1 MLRRASND
9 AHIPQ
14 VSDISLGERCEVF
27 VRMRRR
33 IAYVIP
39 RATPMRAREINRTL
53 ITDALEYAGIA
64 YFVVPGLDDRPSV
77 VAVRAD
83 DRSAVAAALTA
94 GLRAVPGYVSEV
106 PRVPGVRERLEFA
119 SGSGRAAARLADTDT
134 GADVVR
140 VSRLITDET
149 RSLVSG
155 HEFGCIVEFWHT
167 DGDELFAPRVNKV
180 TDRVP
185 LDFVPVP
192 VAQYRFT
199 RLYSPFGTRPD
210 GIADTVSSL
219 AVFDVAKAGD
229 IEFPIDA
236 VYTWVDGE
244 DPAWA
249 RRKAEAR
256 GDAYHE
262 ESASDARFLSRDEL
276 RYSLRSLHLNAPWI
290 RNVYIVTDDQTPA
303 WLTGADP
310 SVRVVDHRKIFA
322 RPEDLPTFN
331 SHSIESQL
339 HRIEGLS
346 EHFLY
351 FNDDMFVGRPLAPQT
366 FFTPSGMTKYF
377 PAGARIALGPITEED
392 RPVDAACKNNR
403 ALLQRTFG
411 RVISQPMDHIPYALR
426 RTIMAELETRYPQE
440 YQRTA
445 ASRFRAMTD
454 LSVTSSLAHYYGL
467 LTGRAVASSLA
478 YGYVHLA
485 HPELG
490 PRLEQMLRRRDRDAF
505 CLNDAFSTSG
515 DIEAQNALINPFL
528 DGYFPVP
535 CPAEGP
541 VEQQT
546 DEPATALD
554 DLVTTLGEPATALG
568 ELVSTLGE
576 PATALGELV
585 SAPDEPAT
593 ALGEPAMAYGIE
605 PRERTIGGLDHG

>member
-1 MLRRASND
+1 MSR
-9 AHIPQ
+9 
-14 VSDISLGERCEVF
+14 VSDASLGERCEVF

-33 IAYVIP
+33 VAYVMA
-39 RATPMRAREINRTL
+39 RATPMRAREINRIL
-53 ITDALEYAGIA
+53 VTDALESAGID

-83 DRSAVAAALTA
+83 DRGPVAAALTA
-94 GLRAVPGYVSEV
+94 DLGATPGYLSEV
-106 PRVPGVRERLEFA
+106 PRVPGVRERLELV
-119 SGSGRAAARLADTDT
+119 SGAGRAAILTDPR
-134 GADVVR
+134 ADVVR

-149 RSLVSG
+149 TSLVSG
-155 HEFGCIVEFWHT
+155 HEFGCVLEFWRT
-167 DGDELFAPRVNKV
+167 DGDALVAPRVNKV

-185 LDFVPVP
+185 ADFVPTP
-192 VAQYRFT
+192 VAQHRFT
-199 RLYSPFGTRPD
+199 RLYSPFATHAD
-210 GIADTVSSL
+210 GVADTVASL

-229 IEFPIDA
+229 IDFPIDA

-262 ESASDARFLSRDEL
+262 ESASDARFLSRNEL

-290 RNVYIVTDDQTPA
+290 RHVYIVTDDQVPA
-303 WLTGADP
+303 WLSGTDP
-310 SVRVVDHRKIFA
+310 SVRVVDHREIFA

-351 FNDDMFVGRPLAPQT
+351 FNDDMFLGRPVAPQT

-426 RTIMAELETRYPQE
+426 RTVMTELETRYPLE
-440 YQRTA
+440 YRRTA

-454 LSVTSSLAHYYGL
+454 LSVTSSLAHYYAL

-505 CLNDAFSTSG
+505 CLNDAFSTAG

-535 CPAEGP
+535 CPAELP
-541 VEQQT
+541 APRPPDRTTKPAETSIDTSIDTPADTPIAAST
-546 DEPATALD
+546 DASVDAPTHTPA
-554 DLVTTLGEPATALG
+554 
-568 ELVSTLGE
+568 STH
-576 PATALGELV
+576 
-585 SAPDEPAT
+585 
-593 ALGEPAMAYGIE
+593 GIE
-605 PRERTIGGLDHG
+605 AQERTIGGPDHG